1 MIRSQFV
8 IKVILQGGGAG
19 LSLLSSLLLARI
31 LNVDDFAIYNL
42 AITYIILFSNI
53 CTLGLGNYGVKYIS
67 QNDSYIGGSYRL
79 AILLLIT
86 TSCIVLFIVLN
97 IIDLKNATTLSATA
111 LLFSYCFQLKSILL
125 GENRIKTSLFV
136 QSWILPISVFLFAT
150 INFFQE
156 LGLNWAYVCIA
167 IVCLIISV
175 IDFIKVN
182 LVFNV
187 SNITI
192 ILKQIKES
200 ASWMLINLLQISFR
214 YIDVIVLNFLEVGL
228 DKIAIY
234 IVAVKLN
241 LISTFLLD
249 FYLTVYAYKKSKL
262 IKDKELSSL
271 RKLYKKNQIHLSIY
285 SLAIFIIYLFFG
297 KEIIAM
303 YGSEYASSYT
313 ILLILCVGALFNNA
327 MGPAGQVL
335 NLSGHQNE
343 NLKITFTSAIIAIC
357 LLLSLTNHFGILG
370 TAAAIS
376 ISLIIRNVTM
386 YIFARK
392 KVFA

>member
-42 AITYIILFSNI
+42 AITYVILFSNI

-262 IKDKELSSL
+262 IKEKELSSL